1 MFLLALTCALREGE
15 ILGIHRE
22 NVSIEN
28 GTIKILHQVQPLKGG
43 MVITEP
49 KTESSKRLVT
59 VPKIALPALKAHIEA
74 LGHKNGLIFQTSTGK
89 PISPGN
95 MVKAFKGEAQKLG
108 LPKIR
113 FHDLRHTSA
122 SLIASKVHPKI
133 LQLRFG
139 HSQIS
144 TTYDIYAHLFENM
157 QSEASD
163 EIDKVLGI
171 P

>member
-1 MFLLALTCALREGE
+1 MGE
-15 ILGIHRE
+15 RG
-22 NVSIEN
+22 
-28 GTIKILHQVQPLKGG
+28 
-43 MVITEP
+43 
-49 KTESSKRLVT
+49 
-59 VPKIALPALKAHIEA
+59 
-74 LGHKNGLIFQTSTGK
+74 GLIFYTSTGK
-89 PISPGN
+89 PISPAN
-95 MVKAFKGEAQKLG
+95 MVKSFKEETARLG

-133 LQLRFG
+133 LQMRMG

-157 QSEASD
+157 QTEASD
-163 EIDKVLGI
+163 EIDKVLGV